1 MKMRKNNL
9 FVLLA
14 AAMSAGTVF
23 YSCNRFEEQ
32 LQPQEPQE
40 QGTSAY
46 TLKVKAEKG
55 TATKALTDEGVT
67 LKASWAAGDDVEVYN
82 VGGDHLGTLV
92 PAVSSTSST
101 TLSGNLTTAPAMDE
115 VLTLKFRSNNYAT
128 QQGTLEYIAANCDY
142 ATAEVT
148 VTAVSGNSIETT
160 PAHFV
165 SHQAIVKFTLRNSG
179 DTGDLNVTQLLVND
193 GTNTYTIT
201 PVSATPSVLYVAI
214 EGFSEQT
221 VTMTANTGSAYYD
234 RTKADVTFENGKF
247 YRIKALMTQRT
258 LKSISISG
266 LEPVPMYY
274 YGGALQIN
282 AR

>member
-92 PAVSSTSST
+92 PAVSSTPST
-101 TLSGNLTTAPAMDE
+101 TLSGNLTTAPAVDE

-165 SHQAIVKFTLRNSG
+165 SQQAIVKFTLRNSG

>member
-148 VTAVSGNSIETT
+148 VTAVCGNSIETT

-165 SHQAIVKFTLRNSG
+165 SQQAIVKFTLRNSG

>member
-14 AAMSAGTVF
+14 AAISAGTVF

-165 SHQAIVKFTLRNSG
+165 SQQAIVKFTLRNSG

>member
-1 MKMRKNNL
+1 MRKNNL

-14 AAMSAGTVF
+14 AAISAGTVF

-165 SHQAIVKFTLRNSG
+165 SQQAIVKFTLRNSG

-214 EGFSEQT
+214 EGFSEKT

>member
-1 MKMRKNNL
+1 MRKNNL

-46 TLKVKAEKG
+46 TMKVKAEKG

-101 TLSGNLTTAPAMDE
+101 TLSGNLTTAPAVDE

-165 SHQAIVKFTLRNSG
+165 SQQAIVKFTLRNSG

>member
-115 VLTLKFRSNNYAT
+115 VLTLKFRSNNYTT

-165 SHQAIVKFTLRNSG
+165 SQQAIVKFTLRNSG

>member
-1 MKMRKNNL
+1 MRKNNL

-165 SHQAIVKFTLRNSG
+165 SQQAIVKFTLRNSG

>member
-1 MKMRKNNL
+1 MRKNNL

-165 SHQAIVKFTLRNSG
+165 SQQAIVKFTLRNSG

-214 EGFSEQT
+214 EGFSEKT

>member
-1 MKMRKNNL
+1 MRKNNL

-115 VLTLKFRSNNYAT
+115 VLTLKFRSNNYTT

-165 SHQAIVKFTLRNSG
+165 SQQAIVKFTLRNSG

>member
-1 MKMRKNNL
+1 MRKNNL

-165 SHQAIVKFTLRNSG
+165 SQQAIVKFTLRNSG

-193 GTNTYTIT
+193 GNNTYTIT

>member
-165 SHQAIVKFTLRNSG
+165 SQQAIVKFTLRNSG

-214 EGFSEQT
+214 EGFSEKT

>member
-1 MKMRKNNL
+1 MRKNNL

-165 SHQAIVKFTLRNSG
+165 SQQAIVKFTLRNSG

-258 LKSISISG
+258 LKSISLSG

>member
-1 MKMRKNNL
+1 MRKNNL

-115 VLTLKFRSNNYAT
+115 VLTLKFRSNNYTT

>member
-1 MKMRKNNL
+1 MRKNNL

-101 TLSGNLTTAPAMDE
+101 TLSGNLTTAPAVDE

-165 SHQAIVKFTLRNSG
+165 SQQAIVKFTLRNSG

-234 RTKADVTFENGKF
+234 RTKADVTFKNGKF

>member
-165 SHQAIVKFTLRNSG
+165 SQQAIVKFTLRNSG

-201 PVSATPSVLYVAI
+201 PVSATPSVLYEAI